1 MVVFKHLVLLVMCS
15 LSGID
20 LPPQAAAADQLYLEE
35 QAAEYERS
43 VAPAEPRRK
52 KLRTPAAAPLTM
64 AVSTRCLMLRVHALP
79 CCSQDHL

>member
-52 KLRTPAAAPLTM
+52 KLRTPAAAP
-64 AVSTRCLMLRVHALP
+64 
-79 CCSQDHL
+79 